1 MCIRG
6 NKVSPEQT
14 RQKKTSKKLI
24 VIVEQVPATTEKKN
38 KIFLTATNLKHQRK
52 PVWSKK

>member
-14 RQKKTSKKLI
+14 RQKKTLKK
-24 VIVEQVPATTEKKN
+24 ADGDYRTNASNNRKKKN
-38 KIFLTATNLKHQRK
+38 LTATNLKHQRK
-52 PVWSKK
+52 PVWAKK